1 MAASSTKA
9 KFVYHEVQVDAFLES
24 DGSDSMSSGVGL
36 PPLRQQNDTCSS
48 NSASQSALTPRKQ
61 HRVATELGKNSDQ
74 YQPRWTRG
82 CYTLYRLGI
91 CKDKSCAYA
100 HDLDTTELSHFLN
113 WKNQRGH
120 VLFQSDS
127 ADHCNSGD
135 HSNSAEHS
143 KDSRSTATEVS
154 DFGCLHGDDTQAET
168 EQFRNKRLQYQELQ
182 RTLRRHFKGMDDA
195 TLAANLPLDE
205 DGQPSSMGST
215 LHKSANCRP
224 CRHKMI
230 SNTCP
235 EGMKC
240 LFCHLKHRM
249 PSQVIDAQLACLGE
263 TDELEDKRRERQRPC
278 KSKRDQYKKMVK
290 KFEVEILKD
299 PFGFNIESV
308 NVPPRIFASP
318 ELTSK
323 FMRRLESIAHGAR
336 RATGN
341 GTEQGTGSASSSCHI
356 ANGVASPC
364 PTSQGTGGRPRNLI
378 SL

>member
-1 MAASSTKA
+1 MAAGATKTEIV
-9 KFVYHEVQVDAFLES
+9 FREVQVDEFLES
-24 DGSDSMSSGVGL
+24 DGSDSLSSGLAL
-36 PPLRQQNDTCSS
+36 PPLRQKNDTSSS
-48 NSASQSALTPRKQ
+48 NSASQSVLTAQQQ
-61 HRVATELGKNSDQ
+61 HRVATELGENSDQ
-74 YQPRWTRG
+74 DQPRWRRG

-100 HDLDTTELSHFLN
+100 HDLDTTELSHFLS

-127 ADHCNSGD
+127 ADQYNSGD
-135 HSNSAEHS
+135 HSNSADHS
-143 KDSRSTATEVS
+143 KDSRSTATEGS

-195 TLAANLPLDE
+195 ALAASLPLDE
-205 DGQPSSMGST
+205 DGQTSSMGST
-215 LHKSANCRP
+215 LHQSGNCRP
-224 CRHKMI
+224 CRHMMI

-240 LFCHLKHRM
+240 LFCHLKHTM
-249 PSQVIDAQLACLGE
+249 PSQVIDAQLASLGE
-263 TDELEDKRRERQRPC
+263 TDELEEKRRERQRPC
-278 KSKRDQYKKMVK
+278 KSKRDQYKKIVN
-290 KFEVEILKD
+290 KFEAEILRD

-308 NVPPRIFASP
+308 KVPPRIFTSP

-323 FMRRLESIAHGAR
+323 FMRRLESIAESAR
-336 RATGN
+336 RAQGN
-341 GTEQGTGSASSSCHI
+341 GTEQGTSAASSSCHI
-356 ANGVASPC
+356 SNVIASPC
-364 PTSQGTGGRPRNLI
+364 PTSQEKGRPRNLI